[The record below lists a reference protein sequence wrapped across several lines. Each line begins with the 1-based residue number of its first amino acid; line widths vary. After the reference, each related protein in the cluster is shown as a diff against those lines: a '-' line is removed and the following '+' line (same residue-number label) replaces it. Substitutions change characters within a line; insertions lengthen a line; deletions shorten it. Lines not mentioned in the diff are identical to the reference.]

1 MKIGV
6 LTLQGDFR
14 KHMDMIRA
22 SGASPAAV
30 RDSAELEGVSG
41 LIIPGGESTTIGK
54 LLCRFG
60 LSEPLEQKINS
71 GFPVFGTC
79 AGTII
84 LSREIESSSQY
95 RIGVLP
101 VKVSRNAY
109 GRQIESFETDISM
122 PVLGEEPVRSVFIRA
137 PIIKAILD
145 PEVEVLGEFEGNPVF
160 IRYRNILSATF
171 HPELTDDLRIH
182 SYFLS
187 LCRNLKA
194 QVAN

>member
-1 MKIGV
+1 
-6 LTLQGDFR
+6 
-14 KHMDMIRA
+14 MDMIHA
-22 SGASPAAV
+22 SGASPVAV
-30 RDSAELEGVSG
+30 RDKTELDSVSG

-60 LSEPLEQKINS
+60 LSDPLERKIGA

-84 LSREIESSSQY
+84 LAQEIESSSQY

-122 PVLGEEPVRSVFIRA
+122 SAIGEEPVRSVFIRA
-137 PIIKAILD
+137 PVIR
-145 PEVEVLGEFEGNPVF
+145 EVLNPKVEILGEFEGNPVF
-160 IRYRNILSATF
+160 IRYGNILSATF
-171 HPELTDDLRIH
+171 HPELTNDLRIH

-187 LCRNLKA
+187 LCRGVKA
-194 QVAN
+194 DSTKVTS